1 MQLILKILVNLKILA
16 ILMNLMTLKIKNKTV
31 KNGWIKY

>member
-16 ILMNLMTLKIKNKTV
+16 ILMNLMTLKIN
-31 KNGWIKY
+31 IKQLKMDG

>member
-16 ILMNLMTLKIKNKTV
+16 ILMNLMTLKIN
-31 KNGWIKY
+31 IKQGEL